1 MPKSKSKSTKSDLI
15 KPPGTPVRIGA
26 TPEMAPGA
34 GSSEECQSTEEIC
47 FVCSTV
53 IREATAERE
62 GDAALL
68 CEGRHKR
75 WAHTSCVGVSDVL
88 YKDIQSCETPWMC
101 RECSKEAAKAL
112 QELPLLQEEVKSLK
126 AESTGL
132 REELTEMRALVSSLH
147 SSLSSLE
154 SKVSTV
160 SATVDL
166 LQSNSSILTSEL
178 DEGTAQIIHD
188 LPAPQHPEST
198 QAAMHSDSRH
208 GCGGHGRPKA
218 GRRQQ
223 RGSQR
228 SKNVRSDHEH
238 QEQSNQGGSSNDM
251 PNSSQAMPNVTPNS
265 NPKVPISGKRR
276 VWGTM
281 KSCGAQAVKN
291 TISRLTSLTDQ
302 TYVKRKFKKVGSRT
316 RWWHIITAAESEL
329 KTLEAEWS
337 SVQLQTSW
345 KLEPC
350 FSTTGDAPTFLDQ
363 PQ

>member
-1 MPKSKSKSTKSDLI
+1 MED
-15 KPPGTPVRIGA
+15 
-26 TPEMAPGA
+26 EMAPGA
-34 GSSEECQSTEEIC
+34 GSSEECQSTEETC

-75 WAHTSCVGVSDVL
+75 WAHTSCLGVSDVL

-223 RGSQR
+223 WGSQR
-228 SKNVRSDHEH
+228 SKNVRSDHER

-251 PNSSQAMPNVTPNS
+251 PNSSQAMPNVTPN
-265 NPKVPISGKRR
+265 
-276 VWGTM
+276 
-281 KSCGAQAVKN
+281 
-291 TISRLTSLTDQ
+291 
-302 TYVKRKFKKVGSRT
+302 
-316 RWWHIITAAESEL
+316 
-329 KTLEAEWS
+329 
-337 SVQLQTSW
+337 
-345 KLEPC
+345 
-350 FSTTGDAPTFLDQ
+350 
-363 PQ
+363 